1 MSQRI
6 FYRRIM
12 EIKPLGS
19 DIWTKVEGEEHKE
32 ILTNKNPKDTPAMK
46 EG

>member
-1 MSQRI
+1 
-6 FYRRIM
+6 M

-46 EG
+46 